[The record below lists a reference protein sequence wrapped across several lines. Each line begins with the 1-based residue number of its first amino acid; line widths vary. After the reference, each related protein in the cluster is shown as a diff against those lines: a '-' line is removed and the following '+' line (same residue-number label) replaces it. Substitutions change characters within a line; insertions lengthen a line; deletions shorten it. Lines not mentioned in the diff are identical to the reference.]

1 MLIHR
6 KSLAGVT
13 LIELMIAIAI
23 VGILLV
29 TGLPEAVNWIQN
41 TKIRSYAE
49 TISNGLQLARAEA
62 VRRNTSVR
70 FQLVDSLTNSCALA
84 ATGSNWVVSLAD
96 PSGACDVAPSDTVAP
111 QIVQKN
117 SSAEGSTNVAIN
129 SGVANV
135 VFNGLGRTNPAVDNK
150 IQITNPT
157 GGACIP
163 AGPMRCLNVEVRT
176 GGQIRM
182 CDPAVAAG
190 DNRACLIP

>member
-1 MLIHR
+1 MLIYP

-13 LIELMIAIAI
+13 LIELMIAITI
-23 VGILLV
+23 LGILLIA
-29 TGLPEAVNWIQN
+29 GLPEAFKWMQN
-41 TKIRSYAE
+41 AKIRTAAE
-49 TISNGLQLARAEA
+49 SISNGLQLARGEA

-70 FQLVDSLTNSCALA
+70 FQLVDSLTNSCALS

-135 VFNGLGRTNPAVDNK
+135 VFNGLGRSTLLGANT
-150 IQITNPT
+150 IQVTNPT
-157 GGACIP
+157 GGACIA
-163 AGPMRCLNVEVRT
+163 AGPMRCLNIVVQI

-182 CDPAVAAG
+182 CDPSITAVG
-190 DNRACLIP
+190 DTRRC